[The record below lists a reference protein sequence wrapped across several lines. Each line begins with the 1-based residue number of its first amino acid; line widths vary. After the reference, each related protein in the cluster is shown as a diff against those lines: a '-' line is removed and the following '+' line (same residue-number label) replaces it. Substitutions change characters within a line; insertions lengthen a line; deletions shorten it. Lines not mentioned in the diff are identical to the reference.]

1 MKYLIS
7 ILLLVQNFAHAQT
20 KISYY
25 PNGKKEFEGNYRY
38 VNADAEVN
46 YMSNGYNDDDEIP
59 SSNAYYF
66 TSSPKVYE
74 GPCTMWFENGNKK
87 MQGNY
92 ILGFL
97 DGKFTYWYQ
106 NGKLKAEGE
115 YKLGFKSGLWKEWYK
130 NGNTRT
136 ECTYLLFSDTESDS
150 MYSDA
155 VLYEDKPET
164 QDIDNDLTQY
174 DNYFDTHSKKNGR
187 CFVYY
192 ESGSIELECFY
203 TNDIKQGEW
212 KHYYPNGKLEKT
224 YTFKDGDCN
233 GLSAVYKLDG
243 SKLIEKNIC
252 KKEETILNVWNKE
265 GEQVVKDGNGKFID
279 YDELGKKVVEGNI
292 TNGKKDGIWSYYR
305 LDGSMQS
312 LSNYQNGILLSS
324 KFYEN
329 NGEIEQEQIYKNNK
343 LKLTKYYEKGKVV
356 EERSE
361 D

>member
-1 MKYLIS
+1 MSLS
-7 ILLLVQNFAHAQT
+7 TEIL
-20 KISYY
+20 
-25 PNGKKEFEGNYRY
+25 
-38 VNADAEVN
+38 
-46 YMSNGYNDDDEIP
+46 
-59 SSNAYYF
+59 
-66 TSSPKVYE
+66 
-74 GPCTMWFENGNKK
+74 
-87 MQGNY
+87 
-92 ILGFL
+92 
-97 DGKFTYWYQ
+97 
-106 NGKLKAEGE
+106 
-115 YKLGFKSGLWKEWYK
+115 YK
-130 NGNTRT
+130 NGKIIT
-136 ECTYLLFSDTESDS
+136 EKYYLKDIYILVERDKGFTVYENGVITESLKLKKGTEYKYTS
-150 MYSDA
+150 AEEGELSWGA
-155 VLYEDKPET
+155 NEYE
-164 QDIDNDLTQY
+164 I
-174 DNYFDTHSKKNGR
+174 KNSAEIR
-187 CFVYY
+187 
-192 ESGSIELECFY
+192 
-203 TNDIKQGEW
+203 NDIASEIILN
-212 KHYYPNGKLEKT
+212 YPNGKLEKT